1 MKENTNKAIVVNSL
15 ILYIRLAIISVCG
28 LLYTRF
34 SLQAL
39 GADDYGLFSVIA
51 CIITFASIINTIMIV
66 TSNRYIAM
74 AIGKGDIN
82 EACRTFNTNL
92 VIHLFIALFTVL
104 IALPIGHYYI
114 ANFVNYIGN
123 ISKAY
128 IVFDISIIASAFSF
142 VGVPYNGLLLA
153 KEKFIV
159 FCSTDVISSVVKL
172 IFTYLLIDYFEN
184 KLVIYALITAFM
196 TAFPTVVFWGYCRYY
211 FKDITRHCFVKN
223 WNNYWD
229 VIKFSA
235 AIGYGALAIIA
246 QSQGGALLINLFFNT
261 AMNAGLAVANSVSG
275 ILQTFSNNAQK
286 SISPQV
292 VKSYAANDITRSI
305 HLVCLSSK
313 VTYFAMFII
322 SIPFILIPETIF
334 GLWLKSIPPYSITFT
349 RLLVINM
356 LVNSINAG
364 LSDFVF
370 ATGKIKIYQIATN
383 TLVVLSVIVG
393 YFALKQ
399 GLQPEYLF
407 YIYILFSL
415 LVTIARPIIIKR
427 ISAFKIS
434 SLIIESYIPAISV
447 TLLCCPL
454 LFLKAY
460 LSPWILIFI
469 SYLYVAIS
477 IYYIALKSH
486 ERKYIIESIKKNMS
500 KCTVCV
506 WH

>member
-114 ANFVNYIGN
+114 ANFVNYIGD

-223 WNNYWD
+223 WNKYWD

-334 GLWLKSIPPYSITFT
+334 GLWLKRIPPYSITFT

-500 KCTVCV
+500 KCNVCV